1 MFDAIGL
8 WRENAKVGDK
18 EEPIDPGGT
27 FPDGEVYQDY
37 EGFKTLLMKHKD
49 KLAKSL
55 VEGIMSYGLGRN
67 IEFSDQDEIDKLTKL
82 LIEDQYRAKSL
93 IHNLVQS
100 PAFQTK

>member
-1 MFDAIGL
+1 MTKNRIEGSFVAMITPMNTNGSVD
-8 WRENAKVGDK
+8 
-18 EEPIDPGGT
+18 
-27 FPDGEVYQDY
+27 F

-67 IEFSDQDEIDKLTKL
+67 IEFSDQDEIDKLTQQ